1 MNKQIVSL
9 FLQAEDV
16 CGDAE
21 EIDAS
26 INVTGGSQSKKKLK
40 SEAGRLSLGGNEA
53 EELHRLRRYCDE
65 VLESNKK

>member
-1 MNKQIVSL
+1 M
-9 FLQAEDV
+9 

-40 SEAGRLSLGGNEA
+40 SEAGRLSLGGTEA
-53 EELHRLRRYCDE
+53 EELHRPRRYCDE

>member
-1 MNKQIVSL
+1 M
-9 FLQAEDV
+9 QAEDV

-40 SEAGRLSLGGNEA
+40 SEAGRLSLGGTEA
-53 EELHRLRRYCDE
+53 EELHRPRRYCDE